1 MGRAELNLHVLS
13 QSRRKSFFQ
22 GREFCLSAH
31 SVIAP
36 RARGGRV
43 TPVGRTRLG
52 RRAVEPRAR
61 GDDNQ
66 GGRNDFLRFQ
76 EQLLRRKKQKL
87 FLGVSV
93 GNGVRGGITLQAKN
107 PRNNFGHVF
116 FAHES
121 HESTRS
127 VFNGLIMAT
136 CSVARIFTNS
146 MRVMLFYDDN
156 SNFTNLTNSLIL
168 FV

>member
-31 SVIAP
+31 TVIAP
-36 RARGGRV
+36 RTRCGRV

-52 RRAVEPRAR
+52 RGAVEPRAR

-66 GGRNDFLRFQ
+66 GGKNDFLRFQ

-93 GNGVRGGITLQAKN
+93 GNGVRGGITLHKIGVRITIQKALNKN
-107 PRNNFGHVF
+107 NQNRLSVWPNG
-116 FAHES
+116 S
-121 HESTRS
+121 PYPIKPQPKSLSTF
-127 VFNGLIMAT
+127 VCYLI
-136 CSVARIFTNS
+136 R
-146 MRVMLFYDDN
+146 
-156 SNFTNLTNSLIL
+156 
-168 FV
+168 